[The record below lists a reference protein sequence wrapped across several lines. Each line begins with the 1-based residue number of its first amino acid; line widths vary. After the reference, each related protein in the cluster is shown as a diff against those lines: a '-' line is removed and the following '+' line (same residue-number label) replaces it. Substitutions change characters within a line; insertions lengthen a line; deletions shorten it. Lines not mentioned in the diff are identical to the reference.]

1 MTHDETTEVV
11 NEQPR
16 HVYLYLLMSQVAYTV
31 LYPIIGDALRLTI
44 LLEIFLLVALVG
56 GVLPSI
62 ADRRGLLVTTVL
74 ALLFLLT
81 RWSGILL
88 DIMDLIPLSAI
99 FAVAFFGYVTV
110 VLIRHI
116 FLSSD
121 HVDADLIY
129 GAISVYLL
137 IGVTFG
143 FAYVCLNALAPGS
156 FNGVETEITKPQEV
170 VRDFNYFSFV
180 TLTTLGYGD
189 ITPQSHQAG
198 VLAYLEA
205 IIGQVYLTVLV
216 ARLVGIHIAQKRF

>member
-1 MTHDETTEVV
+1 MTETETAGVV
-11 NEQPR
+11 SEQPR
-16 HVYLYLLMSQVAYTV
+16 HVYLYLLLTQVAYIV
-31 LYPIIGDALRLTI
+31 FYPIIGDALRLAI
-44 LLEIFLLVALVG
+44 LLEIFLLAALMG
-56 GVLPSI
+56 GVLSSL
-62 ADRRGLLVTTVL
+62 ANRRGLLVTSVL

-81 RWSGILL
+81 RWAGILL
-88 DIMDLIPLSAI
+88 DIVNLIPVSAL
-99 FAVAFFGYVTV
+99 FATAFFGYVTV

-116 FLSSD
+116 FLESER
-121 HVDADLIY
+121 VDADLIY

-156 FNGVETEITKPQEV
+156 FSGIDAEFAKPQEV

-205 IIGQVYLTVLV
+205 IVGQVYLTVLV
-216 ARLVGIHIAQKRF
+216 ARLVGMYIAQKSV

>member
-1 MTHDETTEVV
+1 MTHDETTGVV
-11 NEQPR
+11 SEQPR
-16 HVYLYLLMSQVAYTV
+16 HVYLYLLLTQMAYAV
-31 LYPIIGDALRLTI
+31 VYPVIGDVVRLTI
-44 LLEIFLLVALVG
+44 LLEMFLLIALVG

-62 ADRRGLLVTTVL
+62 TDRRRLAVTASL
-74 ALLFLLT
+74 AVLFLLT
-81 RWSGILL
+81 RWSSILL
-88 DIMDLIPLSAI
+88 DIDDLIPLSAM
-99 FAVAFFGYVTV
+99 FAVAFFGYVAV
-110 VLIRHI
+110 ALMRHI
-116 FLSSD
+116 FLASD

-143 FAYVCLNALAPGS
+143 FAYVCLFKLAPGS
-156 FNGVETEITKPQEV
+156 FAVIESELTNPQEV
-170 VRDFNYFSFV
+170 VRHFNYFSFV

-205 IIGQVYLTVLV
+205 IIGQVYLAVLV

>member
-1 MTHDETTEVV
+1 MTDGETTAAMSD
-11 NEQPR
+11 QPR
-16 HVYLYLLMSQVAYTV
+16 HVYLYLLLSQVAYTV
-31 LYPIIGDALRLTI
+31 LYPIIGDAVRLTI
-44 LLEIFLLVALVG
+44 LLEIFLLVALLG
-56 GVLPSI
+56 GVLSSI
-62 ADRRGLLVTTVL
+62 ADRRRLLITTVL
-74 ALLFLLT
+74 SVLFLLT

-88 DIMDLIPLSAI
+88 RIDDLYPLSAI
-99 FAVAFFGYVTV
+99 LGVAFFGYVAV

-116 FLSSD
+116 FLASQR
-121 HVDADLIY
+121 VDTDLIY

-143 FAYVCLNALAPGS
+143 FVYVCLAAWAPGS
-156 FNGVETEITKPQEV
+156 FVGIEYDLTAPHEV

-189 ITPQSHQAG
+189 ITPQSYQAG

-216 ARLVGIHIAQKRF
+216 ARLVGMHIAQRRS

>member
-1 MTHDETTEVV
+1 MTDNETTGVV

-16 HVYLYLLMSQVAYTV
+16 HVYLYLLLTQVAYAV
-31 LYPIIGDALRLTI
+31 VYPVIGDAVRLTV

-62 ADRRGLLVTTVL
+62 ADRRRLVVTTVL

-81 RWSGILL
+81 RWSSILL
-88 DIMDLIPLSAI
+88 DINELIPLSPM
-99 FAVAFFGYVTV
+99 FAVAFFGYVAV
-110 VLIRHI
+110 ALMRHI
-116 FLSSD
+116 FLASD

-143 FAYVCLNALAPGS
+143 FAYVCLAALAPGS
-156 FNGVETEITKPQEV
+156 FAGIETELTEPQEL

-216 ARLVGIHIAQKRF
+216 ARLVGMHIAQKRF

>member
-1 MTHDETTEVV
+1 MTQSESSGAVS
-11 NEQPR
+11 EQPR
-16 HVYLYLLMSQVAYTV
+16 HVYLYLLLTQVAYTV

-44 LLEIFLLVALVG
+44 LLEIFLLAALVG

-62 ADRRGLLVTTVL
+62 ANRRGLLVTSVL

-88 DIMDLIPLSAI
+88 DIVNLIPLSAL
-99 FAVAFFGYVTV
+99 FAAAFFSYVTV

-116 FLSSD
+116 FLDSD
-121 HVDADLIY
+121 RVDADLIC

-156 FNGVETEITKPQEV
+156 FSGVEAGLARPQEL

-189 ITPQSHQAG
+189 ITPQSYQAG

-205 IIGQVYLTVLV
+205 IVGQVYLAVLV
-216 ARLVGIHIAQKRF
+216 ARLVGMHIAQKSV